1 MSMRLPARLALIGC
15 LMISGICVASAQDN
29 SAPATS
35 PHQVCRK
42 VKVQDRPK
50 DSHQIAGTLVGAAAG
65 GLLGNQFGGGKG
77 KVLTT
82 AGGVVAGG
90 YAGKKVQE
98 SHQQNN
104 ATYHYEEHCY
114 ETRQ

>member
-1 MSMRLPARLALIGC
+1 MRRPASLALIGC
-15 LMISGICVASAQDN
+15 LMMSGAGVASVQN
-29 SAPATS
+29 SNTPAAA
-35 PHQVCRK
+35 PHQVCHK
-42 VKVQDRPK
+42 VRVQDRPK
-50 DSHQIAGTLVGAAAG
+50 DSHQIAGTLIGAAAG

-104 ATYHYEEHCY
+104 PTYHYEERCY
-114 ETRQ
+114 ESRQ

>member
-1 MSMRLPARLALIGC
+1 MNTRMPASLGLIAC
-15 LMISGICVASAQDN
+15 LMLSGTGAVVAQN
-29 SAPATS
+29 SNGTPAAGS
-35 PHQVCRK
+35 HQVCHR
-42 VKVQDRPK
+42 VRVQDRPK

-98 SHQQNN
+98 AHQSNN
-104 ATYHYEEHCY
+104 ATYHYEERCY
-114 ETRQ
+114 EER

>member
-1 MSMRLPARLALIGC
+1 MPASLGLIAC
-15 LMISGICVASAQDN
+15 LTLSGVGAAMAQDSN
-29 SAPATS
+29 SNGTGGTAG
-35 PHQVCRK
+35 PHQVCHR
-42 VKVQDRPK
+42 VRVQDRPK

-98 SHQQNN
+98 AHQSNN
-104 ATYHYEEHCY
+104 ATYHYEEKCY
-114 ETRQ
+114 DK

>member
-1 MSMRLPARLALIGC
+1 MNMRRQASFALIGC
-15 LMISGICVASAQDN
+15 LMVSGMSAASGQDGA
-29 SAPATS
+29 SPPATS
-35 PHQVCRK
+35 HQVCRK
-42 VKVQDRPK
+42 VRVQDRPK
-50 DSHQIAGTLVGAAAG
+50 DNHQIAGTLVGAAAG

-98 SHQQNN
+98 SHQQNHQ
-104 ATYHYEEHCY
+104 TYHYEERCY
-114 ETRQ
+114 EERQ

>member
-1 MSMRLPARLALIGC
+1 MNARMPASLGLIAC
-15 LMISGICVASAQDN
+15 LMLAGTSAAVAQSN
-29 SAPATS
+29 NGT
-35 PHQVCRK
+35 PHQICHRVR
-42 VKVQDRPK
+42 VQDRPK

-82 AGGVVAGG
+82 AGGAVAGG

-98 SHQQNN
+98 AHQSNH
-104 ATYHYEEHCY
+104 ATYHYEERCY
-114 ETRQ
+114 EQQR

>member
-1 MSMRLPARLALIGC
+1 MNARMPASLGVIAC
-15 LMISGICVASAQDN
+15 LMLAGTSAAMAQSN
-29 SAPATS
+29 SST
-35 PHQVCRK
+35 PHQVCQR
-42 VKVQDRPK
+42 VRVQDRPK

-98 SHQQNN
+98 AHQSNN
-104 ATYHYEEHCY
+104 ATYHYEERCY
-114 ETRQ
+114 EQQR